1 MVLRERCAKFVV
13 LNVVAVLLVAQ
24 ASLITSANAKVD
36 CGPVV
41 NKGNDLARSV
51 AIGTSPAGTG
61 AFSLGSGLA
70 AVASK
75 VTPIIAKVQA
85 HAGPNTFVPLLESGE
100 LEFGIVNILDA
111 HMAMTGTGTYKK
123 AYPSLRVLTGGVF
136 PFTGGIMVRDKSDIR
151 QVSDLKGKRL
161 AWDFGGHAVIQALL
175 NAALETGG
183 IKPADITQ
191 VRLTT
196 SNDGIRGVAD
206 GKVDATYASLGTAL
220 NEEANAQEPVRFL
233 NIPNSEANNKILGRL
248 GASVVKADPATGI
261 RGDTHIV
268 GYPLHLLTTTKVN
281 ERTVA
286 AVLKAWWDNHAE
298 LLTIHPL
305 FKQFTKDVQAI
316 ANFTIPYHSG
326 AVRFYRDVGVWTAK
340 HDARTKEICG

>member
-1 MVLRERCAKFVV
+1 MGHKERSRKYLA
-13 LNVVAVLLVAQ
+13 LSVAELLLVAYSIGN
-24 ASLITSANAKVD
+24 ASAKVD

-41 NKGNDLARSV
+41 NKGNEIARSV

-75 VTPIIAKVQA
+75 ATPIIAKVQPY
-85 HAGPNTFVPLLESGE
+85 AGPNTFVPLLESGE
-100 LEFGIVNILDA
+100 LEFGIINILDA
-111 HMAMTGTGTYKK
+111 YMAMTGTGTYKK

-183 IKPADITQ
+183 IKPTDITQ

-196 SNDGIRGVAD
+196 SNDGIRGVAE
-206 GKVDATYASLGTAL
+206 GKVDATYASLGTGT
-220 NEEANAQEPVRFL
+220 NEEANAMEPVRFL
-233 NIPNSEANNKILGRL
+233 SIPNSEANGKILAKL
-248 GASVVKADPATGI
+248 GASVVKAEAATGV
-261 RGDTHIV
+261 RGDTNII
-268 GYPLHLLTTTKVN
+268 GYPLHLLTSTKVN

-286 AVLKAWWDNHAE
+286 VVLKAWWDNHAE
-298 LLTIHPL
+298 LQTIHPL

-316 ANFTIPYHSG
+316 SNFTIPYHPG
-326 AVRFYRDVGVWTAK
+326 AVKFYKEVGVWGAK
-340 HDARTKEICG
+340 QDARTKEICG

>member
-1 MVLRERCAKFVV
+1 MAINKQWARFIARYIIAL
-13 LNVVAVLLVAQ
+13 LLVPQ
-24 ASLITSANAKVD
+24 ALLIDFANAKIN

-41 NKGNDLARSV
+41 NKSNELPRSA

-75 VTPIIAKVQA
+75 VTTIVAKVQP

-111 HMAMTGTGTYKK
+111 HMAMTGTGTYSK

-136 PFTGGIMVRDKSDIR
+136 PFTGGIMVRDKSDIK

-183 IKPADITQ
+183 LKPSDIAQ

-206 GKVDATYASLGTAL
+206 GKVDATYASLGTAI
-220 NEEANAQEPVRFL
+220 NEEANAQEAVRFL
-233 NIPNSEANNKILGRL
+233 NIPNTDANNKILGKL

-281 ERTVA
+281 ERTVSA
-286 AVLKAWWDNHAE
+286 MLKAWWDNYAE
-298 LLTIHPL
+298 LQTIHPL

-316 ANFTIPYHSG
+316 TNFTIPYHSG
-326 AVRFYRDVGVWTAK
+326 SVKFYKEVGVWTAK

>member
-1 MVLRERCAKFVV
+1 MSVNKRWAGFVA
-13 LNVVAVLLVAQ
+13 LYIIDLLVLPLALPI
-24 ASLITSANAKVD
+24 ASANAKID

-75 VTPIIAKVQA
+75 ATPIIAKVQPY
-85 HAGPNTFVPLLESGE
+85 AGPNTFVPLLESGE
-100 LEFGIVNILDA
+100 LEFGIINILDA

-136 PFTGGIMVRDKSDIR
+136 PFTGGIMVRDKSDIK
-151 QVSDLKGKRL
+151 QVSDLKGKKL
-161 AWDFGGHAVIQALL
+161 AWDFGGHAVIQALF

-183 IKPADITQ
+183 VKPSDITQ
-191 VRLTT
+191 VRMST
-196 SNDGIRGVAD
+196 SNDGIRGVAE
-206 GKVDATYASLGTAL
+206 GKVDATYASLGTGT
-220 NEEANAQEPVRFL
+220 NEEANAMEPVRFL
-233 NIPNSEANNKILGRL
+233 NIPNTEANNKILSKL
-248 GASVVKADPATGI
+248 GSSVVKADPATGI
-261 RGDTHIV
+261 RGETYIV
-268 GYPLHLLTTTKVN
+268 GYPLHLLTSTKVN
-281 ERTVA
+281 ERTVQ
-286 AVLKAWWDNHAE
+286 AVLKAWWDNYAE
-298 LLTIHPL
+298 LQTIHPL

-316 ANFTIPYHSG
+316 SNFTIPYHPGS
-326 AVRFYRDVGVWTAK
+326 VKFYKDAGVWTAK

>member
-1 MVLRERCAKFVV
+1 MVLRECCAKFVV
-13 LNVVAVLLVAQ
+13 LNVVVFLLVAQ
-24 ASLITSANAKVD
+24 ASLITTANAKVD

-41 NKGNDLARSV
+41 NKGNDFARSV

-61 AFSLGSGLA
+61 AFPLGSGLPRWRA
-70 AVASK
+70 RSHRSSPRYRRTPAPIPSCRCSK
-75 VTPIIAKVQA
+75 RRTRI
-85 HAGPNTFVPLLESGE
+85 
-100 LEFGIVNILDA
+100 GIVNILDA

-161 AWDFGGHAVIQALL
+161 AWDFGGHAVIEALL

-206 GKVDATYASLGTAL
+206 GKVDATYASSGPRLTRRPTLKSRCAFSTF
-220 NEEANAQEPVRFL
+220 PTVRRTIKYL
-233 NIPNSEANNKILGRL
+233 AGWARRWSKPIPPREYA
-248 GASVVKADPATGI
+248 ATP
-261 RGDTHIV
+261 RSS
-268 GYPLHLLTTTKVN
+268 
-281 ERTVA
+281 A
-286 AVLKAWWDNHAE
+286 
-298 LLTIHPL
+298 IHC
-305 FKQFTKDVQAI
+305 
-316 ANFTIPYHSG
+316 
-326 AVRFYRDVGVWTAK
+326 
-340 HDARTKEICG
+340 IC